1 MKFPVKIRF
10 RGDVQAKIYISSKD
24 GYVRAAMVGKLNSLQ
39 KMANG
44 GFGWQRSC

>member
-1 MKFPVKIRF
+1 MKFPVKIRL
-10 RGDVQAKIYISSKD
+10 RGEVRDKIYSSKD
-24 GYVRAAMVGKLNSLQ
+24 GYVRVAMVGKLNNLQ